1 MATKQALMTTTAAN
15 RVSTSDVPTLTGFTV
30 KETCPDGTAT
40 RYVVKKSGGN
50 WQKYD
55 AGAKAW
61 ADVATQS
68 LTAASVMTEGNTAAE
83 LNAVP
88 KDGMTPFTGKTI
100 DVAAALQTE
109 NDTFPTI
116 KEFTVKGE
124 KVEKKLSEAEAIHVG
139 ASFASV
145 TGYTLHGAS
154 IENNCVKMAPS
165 PI

>member
-15 RVSTSDVPTLTGFTV
+15 RVTTSDIPTLTGFEV

-55 AGAKAW
+55 ASAKAW

-68 LTAASVMTEGNTAAE
+68 LTAASVMTEGNTGAE
-83 LNAVP
+83 INAVP

-100 DVAAALQTE
+100 DVAAALQTDRSDKVLPE
-109 NDTFPTI
+109 I
-116 KEFTVKGE
+116 KSFTVKG
-124 KVEKKLSEAEAIHVG
+124 KKITEEHEHLTIYPVINVKSENERG
-139 ASFASV
+139 
-145 TGYTLHGAS
+145 
-154 IENNCVKMAPS
+154 
-165 PI
+165 